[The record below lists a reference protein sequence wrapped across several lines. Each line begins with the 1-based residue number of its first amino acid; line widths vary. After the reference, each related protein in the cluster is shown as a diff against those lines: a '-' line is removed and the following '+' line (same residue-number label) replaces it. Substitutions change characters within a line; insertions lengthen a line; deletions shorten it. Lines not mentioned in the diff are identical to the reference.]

1 MRHILVL
8 GILAS
13 GATVVAQSSSGTA
26 AVVPAGPLQVE
37 LETRLVRELDHLA
50 SSLDGVAGYIVTDL
64 TTNKRVAAR
73 LERERDR
80 LRLRHAGRLHP

>member
-1 MRHILVL
+1 MRPILVL

-37 LETRLVRELDHLA
+37 LEAGLLHQPAHGAHRAVA
-50 SSLDGVAGYIVTDL
+50 S
-64 TTNKRVAAR
+64 
-73 LERERDR
+73 
-80 LRLRHAGRLHP
+80 

>member
-1 MRHILVL
+1 M
-8 GILAS
+8 
-13 GATVVAQSSSGTA
+13 
-26 AVVPAGPLQVE
+26 
-37 LETRLVRELDHLA
+37 RELDHLA

-80 LRLRHAGRLHP
+80 LPL